1 MPQSSNPD
9 DHKNSLSQRLFKRQ
23 RVNNE
28 IDEFQLYNL
37 LPVSPPDTDPL
48 EFWKI
53 NESQYPRLANMAR
66 DYLAIPS
73 TSVPSEQCFSAGK
86 YLITDTRN
94 RLAGKTVRAC
104 MALKSWWQILN

>member
-1 MPQSSNPD
+1 M
-9 DHKNSLSQRLFKRQ
+9 FKRQ
-23 RVNNE
+23 RTDNE

-37 LPVSPPDTDPL
+37 LPLSPPDTDPL
-48 EFWKI
+48 EFWKV

-73 TSVPSEQCFSAGK
+73 TSVPSEQCFSTSK
-86 YLITDTRN
+86 HLITDTRN

-104 MALKSWWQILN
+104 MCLKSWWEVLKN